1 MLNIVVPMAGLGSRF
16 AKAGYKD
23 PKPFI
28 DVLGRPMITRVINNL
43 MPLGEHQ
50 FYFVCL
56 KDHLTRFPL
65 EKLLK
70 GSCPS
75 VKILPINSLT
85 QGPACT
91 VLEAKDFINNDEPL
105 MVANCDQFIEGGIND
120 YIENFE
126 REEDIDGY
134 IMTMKAND
142 PKWSF
147 IRYENDVVK
156 EVREKEVISDEA
168 TVGIY
173 NFKKGSDFVRAAEDM
188 ISRNIRVNNEFYV
201 APTYNFLIEQ
211 GKKIKFMNIGKRMWG
226 LGVPSD
232 LEAFK
237 QNFNGKNIG

>member
-28 DVLGRPMITRVINNL
+28 DVLGRPMITRVISNL

-70 GSCPS
+70 ESCLS

-105 MVANCDQFIEGGIND
+105 MVANCDQFIEVYPAHLKEQEFPFRGTTLICSEYRCRPVLKISSTFQEIRFKNQG
-120 YIENFE
+120 F
-126 REEDIDGY
+126 
-134 IMTMKAND
+134 MK
-142 PKWSF
+142 
-147 IRYENDVVK
+147 
-156 EVREKEVISDEA
+156 
-168 TVGIY
+168 TVSLL
-173 NFKKGSDFVRAAEDM
+173 N
-188 ISRNIRVNNEFYV
+188 
-201 APTYNFLIEQ
+201 LIH
-211 GKKIKFMNIGKRMWG
+211 
-226 LGVPSD
+226 
-232 LEAFK
+232 
-237 QNFNGKNIG
+237 